1 MPLLN
6 RSADRFQRA
15 LEGERVA
22 DPQLEQLVRTSHRLA
37 GAGTHVAGPDPDFV
51 AALRT
56 RLMAEAERMPAPS
69 PTAAKAAAARR
80 AAARTTP
87 VVVVL
92 GRGTPRLVAGVA
104 ASAVLVGGIVGAA
117 SRSAVP
123 GQALYPVKSWLDGVQ
138 VRLADN
144 DLDRGR
150 TYLDQAQE
158 HISDARD
165 LAEHQSPHDN
175 VDVALRAAIT
185 SVRRGQQSLDTAY
198 ATTGNPQALLSMRD
212 FTARA
217 LPQVDVLRRE
227 VPQQSIP
234 LVAELESLLLQSQQQ
249 TARRIAACGS
259 PCSELASTI
268 GPATLPSLTT
278 STAPSG
284 TSSSTRPSGA
294 PAVVATVPRASATQ
308 SGSSAGG
315 SLTGPSAS
323 VGVGGV
329 TAGAGGGGVT
339 AGTGGVGVGLPTV
352 SATVPLPSASATVPL
367 PSATLGTGGVSAT
380 VPSSTLGPVTLP
392 GVTVTLP

>member
-22 DPQLEQLVRTSHRLA
+22 DPQLDRLVRTTRQLA
-37 GAGTHVAGPDPDFV
+37 GTGTHVAGPDPEFV

-92 GRGTPRLVAGVA
+92 GRGTPRLLAGVA

-123 GQALYPVKSWLDGVQ
+123 GQALYPVKSWIDGVQ

-175 VDVALRAAIT
+175 VDVALKAAIT

-198 ATTGNPQALLSMRD
+198 ATTGNPQALISMRD
-212 FTARA
+212 FTTRA

-249 TARRIAACGS
+249 AARRIAACGS

-278 STAPSG
+278 SAAPSA
-284 TSSSTRPSGA
+284 TSSTRPSGA
-294 PAVVATVPRASATQ
+294 PTVVATVPRASATQ

-329 TAGAGGGGVT
+329 TAGAGGGGIT
-339 AGTGGVGVGLPTV
+339 AGTGGVGIGLPTV
-352 SATVPLPSASATVPL
+352 SATVPLPSVSATVPL

-380 VPSSTLGPVTLP
+380 VPSATLGPVTLP

>member
-1 MPLLN
+1 MALLN

-22 DPQLEQLVRTSHRLA
+22 DPQLEQLVRTSQRLVGA
-37 GAGTHVAGPDPDFV
+37 GARGAGPDPDFV

-175 VDVALRAAIT
+175 VDVALRAAIA
-185 SVRRGQQSLDTAY
+185 SVRGGQQSLDTAY
-198 ATTGNPQALLSMRD
+198 ATTGNPQALISMRD

-278 STAPSG
+278 SSSPAS
-284 TSSSTRPSGA
+284 TSATRPSGA
-294 PAVVATVPRASATQ
+294 PTVVATVPRATATQ
-308 SGSSAGG
+308 TGSSAGG
-315 SLTGPSAS
+315 TLTGPSAS

-329 TAGAGGGGVT
+329 TAGAGGGGIT

-392 GVTVTLP
+392 GVTLTLP

>member
-37 GAGTHVAGPDPDFV
+37 GAGTHVAGPDPDVV

-227 VPQQSIP
+227 VPQQASP
-234 LVAELESLLLQSQQQ
+234 LGAALEAGLLQSQQQ

-268 GPATLPSLTT
+268 GPATLPSLTA
-278 STAPSG
+278 SAAPSG

-294 PAVVATVPRASATQ
+294 PTVVATVPRASATQ

-392 GVTVTLP
+392 GVTLTLP

>member
-22 DPQLEQLVRTSHRLA
+22 DPQLEQLVRTSHQLA
-37 GAGTHVAGPDPDFV
+37 GAGARVSGPDPQFV

-92 GRGTPRLVAGVA
+92 GRGTPRLLAGVA

-175 VDVALRAAIT
+175 VDVALKAAIT

-198 ATTGNPQALLSMRD
+198 ATTGNPQALISMRD

-278 STAPSG
+278 SAAPSA
-284 TSSSTRPSGA
+284 TSSTRPSGT
-294 PAVVATVPRASATQ
+294 PTVVASVPRASATQ
-308 SGSSAGG
+308 SGSGAGG

-329 TAGAGGGGVT
+329 TAGAGGGGIT

-352 SATVPLPSASATVPL
+352 SATVPLPSVSATVPL

>member
-15 LEGERVA
+15 LEGGRVDDA
-22 DPQLEQLVRTSHRLA
+22 QLEQLVRTTQRVT
-37 GAGTHVAGPDPDFV
+37 GAGTHLAGPDPEFV

-69 PTAAKAAAARR
+69 PAAAKAAAARR

-87 VVVVL
+87 GVVVL
-92 GRGTPRLVAGVA
+92 GRGTPRLLAGVA
-104 ASAVLVGGIVGAA
+104 ASAVLVSGIVGAA
-117 SRSAVP
+117 SRSALP

-165 LAEHQSPHDN
+165 LAEHQAPHDD
-175 VDVALRAAIT
+175 VDVALKAAIT
-185 SVRRGQQSLDTAY
+185 SLRRGQQSLDTAY
-198 ATTGNPQALLSMRD
+198 ATTGNPQALISMRD

-278 STAPSG
+278 SVAPG
-284 TSSSTRPSGA
+284 ATSSTRPSGS
-294 PAVVATVPRASATQ
+294 PTVVASVPRATATQ
-308 SGSSAGG
+308 SGGGAGG
-315 SLTGPSAS
+315 SVSGPSA
-323 VGVGGV
+323 GVGAGAV

-352 SATVPLPSASATVPL
+352 SASLPLPSASATLPL
-367 PSATLGTGGVSAT
+367 PSATVGTGGVSAT

-392 GVTVTLP
+392 GLTPTLP